1 MNKLTPLKIKGV
13 IKFKF
18 RFNIIPI
25 FKSSIVVKKLMQVN
39 QVLIRKN
46 LKVIGLLFILI
57 EQLFHRTL
65 DRMHDGT
72 SEMLEK

>member
-18 RFNIIPI
+18 RLNIIQI

-39 QVLIRKN
+39 QVLIRKKPESDRFAIYSN
-46 LKVIGLLFILI
+46 RTVIP
-57 EQLFHRTL
+57 QDAR
-65 DRMHDGT
+65 
-72 SEMLEK
+72 